1 MNACVYVYQDCR
13 AEWWTQDVAT
23 AAVPTH
29 LFVANMTHIS
39 EWESTCGLL
48 RGAAHML
55 GRVSNGNDGGALFVY
70 GPFRVDGQQTAPSN
84 AEFEESLKARNALW
98 GIRDKDADMATEA
111 NKWGL
116 ALVEAV
122 QMPAN
127 NMILVFQ
134 KR

>member
-1 MNACVYVYQDCR
+1 M
-13 AEWWTQDVAT
+13 AT

-70 GPFRVDGQQTAPSN
+70 ERGAVSMHECTLDSSSCALSGNSGGAIRSYGLLELRNSAIRNCSSDQRFTLNHSQLGSVQSIYRFQEVQKEEYRVEP
-84 AEFEESLKARNALW
+84 
-98 GIRDKDADMATEA
+98 
-111 NKWGL
+111 
-116 ALVEAV
+116 
-122 QMPAN
+122 
-127 NMILVFQ
+127 
-134 KR
+134 